1 MIDDG
6 PKQICAVV
14 ATMSAFGQARA
25 VHTSPKAEVAQC
37 VARCSEGVKYGW
49 WYSSLDVAIG
59 FSVDRGDSWRDCM
72 GPGPKNSRD
81 GQRIDPLSLPP
92 GALVA
97 APVEFTMVQ
106 PADGNG
112 ELVAD
117 FPPHRPLLGKLEV
130 VGIRRRT
137 AADQARLS
145 SHKPQMVA
153 VAFALRFADDG
164 DFPRTRLALPR
175 PAAVSV

>member
-6 PKQICAVV
+6 PMQTCAVV

-97 APVEFTMVQ
+97 APVELSMLQ
-106 PADGNG
+106 AANRDG
-112 ELVAD
+112 EAVAD
-117 FPPHRPLLGKLEV
+117 LAPHCALLRELDV
-130 VGIRRRT
+130 VGI
-137 AADQARLS
+137 
-145 SHKPQMVA
+145 
-153 VAFALRFADDG
+153 
-164 DFPRTRLALPR
+164 
-175 PAAVSV
+175 

>member
-25 VHTSPKAEVAQC
+25 VHTSPKAEVC
-37 VARCSEGVKYGW
+37 IARCSDGVKYGW

-59 FSVDRGDSWRDCM
+59 FSVDRGGPIPCKVCNSWRGCM
-72 GPGPKNSRD
+72 RPSPKNSRH
-81 GQRIDPLSLPP
+81 GQGIDPLSFPP

-97 APVEFTMVQ
+97 ASVKLTMVQ
-106 PADGNG
+106 PADRDG
-112 ELVAD
+112 EAVTDSAA
-117 FPPHRPLLGKLEV
+117 HRPLLRELDV

-137 AADQARLS
+137 AADQAGLS
-145 SHKPQMVA
+145 S
-153 VAFALRFADDG
+153 
-164 DFPRTRLALPR
+164 
-175 PAAVSV
+175 